1 MVRRNRTKYFAAFM
15 IVLVV
20 IAVLPVTVRAQERKI
35 ELTPTISYMWAGS
48 YHTIDGDISLE
59 DGTQYGGIIGYP
71 VAPQV
76 RLEFFYATL
85 SSRTTFVPYYVGKPS
100 TLDGL
105 DIPIN
110 VHYFQLGGVHY
121 IDKGKVQPFIGIA
134 AGAVLFHPKEDR
146 YQGYTLQDSWNFAMS
161 AIGGLTISVSD
172 AVGLRLQG
180 RLLLPLYFSGG
191 GIWVGTGGASVG
203 VSAGVPI
210 VQGDVGAGITI
221 RF

>member
-1 MVRRNRTKYFAAFM
+1 MVRRNLAKVFAACV

-20 IAVLPVTVRAQERKI
+20 IAVLPVTVSAQERKI

-48 YHTIDGDISLE
+48 YTTIDGDISLK
-59 DGTQYGGIIGYP
+59 DGTQYGGIIGFP

-85 SSRTTFVPYYVGKPS
+85 SSRATFVPYYVGKPS

-105 DIPIN
+105 DMSVNI
-110 VHYFQLGGVHY
+110 HYFQLGGVHY

-146 YQGYTLQDSWNFAMS
+146 YQGYTLEDSWRFAMS

-172 AVGLRLQG
+172 VVGLRLQG
-180 RLLLPLYFSGG
+180 RLLLPMYFSGG

-203 VSAGVPI
+203 ASAGIPI